1 MFDYCDNPC
10 ATMGI
15 SFGYPEHH
23 AQYNPSDKSFA
34 KFYFKS
40 QINVRRSV
48 LSYTGSSMLAE
59 IGAYLGFLLG
69 FSLLDVTAIIRHFCD
84 SKFLFT
90 QKSTYCN
97 FCTLKKRQNS
107 SLSSHFH
114 NTEATNTSES
124 NDSIK

>member
-1 MFDYCDNPC
+1 MFEYCDNPC

-23 AQYNPSDKSFA
+23 AQYRPSDKSFA

-69 FSLLDVTAIIRHFCD
+69 FSLLDVTAIIRHFCN
-84 SKFLFT
+84 SKFPFIK
-90 QKSTYCN
+90 KSTYCN
-97 FCTLKKRQNS
+97 YCTH
-107 SLSSHFH
+107 HFH
-114 NTEATNTSES
+114 NTKDTNNSES